1 MLISQTSKILFI
13 LFKGRFKNTNE
24 PLKRSL
30 CLLEAVTVSSDDDD
44 DDDDDDDILFLQ
56 NDLSSEG
63 QVGPLNEVVH

>member
-13 LFKGRFKNTNE
+13 LFKGSFKNTKE
-24 PLKRSL
+24 PLKRNL
-30 CLLEAVTVSSDDDD
+30 CLLEAVTVSYDDDD
-44 DDDDDDDILFLQ
+44 DDALFLQ

>member
-13 LFKGRFKNTNE
+13 LFKGSFKNTKE
-24 PLKRSL
+24 PLKRNL

-44 DDDDDDDILFLQ
+44 DALFLQ

>member
-44 DDDDDDDILFLQ
+44 DDDDDILFLQ

>member
-13 LFKGRFKNTNE
+13 LFKGRFKNTIE

-30 CLLEAVTVSSDDDD
+30 CLLEAVTVSSDD

>member
-44 DDDDDDDILFLQ
+44 DDILFLQ